1 MNFDRDQRQ
10 ALGAVRNVV
19 VAAGAG
25 SGKTTVLAERYLR
38 LVRDLRT
45 PVSAILTLTF
55 TRKAAAEMHER
66 IHSRLR
72 AIADDEF
79 IARQLETFDRAPIST
94 LDSFCAEL
102 VRSAAP
108 QFGVTT
114 DFRTDEEEYRR
125 LADEA
130 ALEVLLEHLD
140 REPVARFV
148 AANDF
153 TSVWHECLAKI
164 AAEYLV
170 ITRPVDAS
178 AIAASQQAVLHD
190 ALNQSLADLEETVA
204 RIATLEA
211 GGSGAAST
219 VIEAAQGVDLA
230 AYRDGA
236 ELRQL
241 LAVVSDL
248 RSIRKPGGRASG
260 DIALLKDLMDEMR
273 LLCENLQTLGAT
285 LLMQGDVRALLSMVQ
300 DYDRRLQTA
309 KRAQGLLTYSDVM
322 EMAIAALQQDHQL
335 RQFYNRKYRFIM
347 IDEFQDNNERQ
358 KLLLYLLALDPSVDL
373 PADRASNPDP
383 SWLVPDKLFFV
394 GDDKQSIYRFRGADV
409 SVFRTLAAELAC
421 GASPEP
427 DAAPEPESYPEP
439 DGDSPPAADPSRL
452 IELSHNYRSQP
463 QLIDFFNRL
472 FPRVMADAEQPYE
485 ARFAPLQAG
494 AEQRL
499 EPTVQILVKP
509 FQEDDDESDEDQL
522 RNEDVE
528 AYAVARWIE
537 RAVRERTLPIVD
549 GEETRPAAFDD
560 IALLLRSSGNQ
571 MRFERMFRR
580 FGIPYQSQS
589 VRSLFLEA
597 PAYDLYQLL
606 QLACYPSDRQAY
618 AALLRSPLVHLDDD
632 ALVEILLRDEEPF
645 AGCEPTAAE
654 DPASESS
661 LAAGSALDVLTD
673 EQRSRYRAGSAL
685 YADIRSH
692 IDRRPVSWL
701 ISRIWFD
708 WGYRYTLLRRS
719 GYHPYL
725 EYYEHLFAFARSY
738 DPLPVVDFLDAF
750 RSNLGEY
757 GLKQELEVVRE
768 GGRGV
773 QIMTIHRSKGLEF
786 PVVIL
791 ANSGNVGR
799 SEGTG
804 SSTYHLSERY
814 GLTFNLPTPLNTDK
828 KRAVN
833 WFFSQGKEEEKRRAL
848 AEAKR
853 LLYVA
858 LTRAECHLLVSGYF
872 HRNNRTNE
880 NAHLNMVLSALD
892 VPIGDTGAVAAPPR
906 PESAAGGTPRPA
918 ASHVVARPH
927 PIVQVAVMPDVA
939 QSELDR
945 QWQHG
950 VTVSGDLAAQRYRA
964 LPVVRRELP
973 RREYRAT
980 ELNALWAA
988 AHRTEEGRELPALD
1002 SDPTIAERQL
1012 EAEFGTLCHS
1022 VIEQRLRL
1030 GRDLNATE
1038 LERLAENVLPADIG
1052 VRATRQLVRDA
1063 AALASRFFS
1072 SPEYDRYVAPVPRRQ
1087 IVVEHGFVMRPQ
1099 QAPQLLVHGQIDLFV
1114 AHEQGG
1120 ILIDFKTNR
1129 SVMDDEYAVQ
1139 IALYREAA
1147 REIFGDPVRAFVC
1160 YLREP
1165 LWLDGSDGAVAY
1177 EASKTSIG
1185 VLLSKIAGT
1194 SHYEQY
1200 EPEHELQ
1207 HGRQR
1212 ARYTTP
1218 AQTE

>member
-1 MNFDRDQRQ
+1 MTFDTDQRQ
-10 ALGAVRNVV
+10 AVDAQRNVV
-19 VAAGAG
+19 VSAGAG

-66 IHSRLR
+66 IHARLR
-72 AIADDEF
+72 AIQDNEF
-79 IARQLETFDRAPIST
+79 ISRQLETFDRAPIST

-108 QFGVTT
+108 RFGVTT
-114 DFRTDEEEYRR
+114 DFRTDEDEYRR
-125 LADEA
+125 LAEEV
-130 ALEVLLEHLD
+130 ALDVLLEHLS

-148 AANDF
+148 AANGF
-153 TSVWHECLAKI
+153 TSIWHDCLVKI
-164 AAEYLV
+164 AGEFLV
-170 ITRPVDAS
+170 ITRPVDAG
-178 AIAASQQAVLHD
+178 AIAASQQTVLREAFNR
-190 ALNQSLADLEETVA
+190 ALAALEETVA

-211 GGSGAAST
+211 GGSSAASK
-219 VIEAAQGVDLA
+219 VIEAAQGLELT

-236 ELRQL
+236 ELQQL
-241 LAVVSDL
+241 LALVSGL
-248 RSIRKPGGRASG
+248 RSIRKPGGKASG
-260 DIALLKDLMDEMR
+260 EVVLLKELMDEMR
-273 LLCENLQTLGAT
+273 ALCDSLQNLGAT
-285 LLMQGDVRALLSMVQ
+285 LLMQDDVHALLLMVQ
-300 DYDRRLQTA
+300 DYDQRLQAA

-358 KLLLYLLALDPSVDL
+358 KLLLYLLALDPAVDL
-373 PADRASNPDP
+373 PTDRVSDPDP
-383 SWLVPDKLFFV
+383 AWLKPDKLFFV

-409 SVFRTLAAELAC
+409 SVFRALSGELARN
-421 GASPEP
+421 ASPV
-427 DAAPEPESYPEP
+427 PE
-439 DGDSPPAADPSRL
+439 ASRS
-452 IELSHNYRSQP
+452 IELAHNYRSQP

-485 ARFAPLQAG
+485 ARFAPLKAG
-494 AEQRL
+494 AQQRI

-509 FQEDDDESDEDQL
+509 YRESDEEAEEEQL

-528 AYAVARWIE
+528 AYAVAQWIE
-537 RAVRERTLPIVD
+537 RVVRERALPVVD
-549 GEETRPAAFDD
+549 GNATRPAGFDD
-560 IALLLRSSGNQ
+560 IALLFRSSGNQ

-580 FGIPYQSQS
+580 FGIPYQSQT

-606 QLACYPSDRQAY
+606 QLACYPDDRQAY

-632 ALVEILLRDEEPF
+632 AMIEILLREDEPF
-645 AGCEPTAAE
+645 AGCEPAE
-654 DPASESS
+654 TES
-661 LAAGSALDVLTD
+661 VLHVLSD
-673 EQRSRYRAGSAL
+673 EQRARYRAGALL
-685 YADIRSH
+685 YADIRSR

-738 DPLPVVDFLDAF
+738 DTLPVVEFLDAF
-750 RSNLGEY
+750 RANLGEY
-757 GLKQELEVVRE
+757 GRHPELDVVQE

-791 ANSGNVGR
+791 ANSGNTGR

-804 SSTYHLSERY
+804 SSTYYLSERH
-814 GLTFNLPTPLNTDK
+814 GLTFNLPSPLKVGK

-833 WFFSQGKEEEKRRAL
+833 WFFTQGKEEEDRKAL

-880 NAHLNMVLSALD
+880 NAHLNMILSALEVSPD
-892 VPIGDTGAVAAPPR
+892 ALTD
-906 PESAAGGTPRPA
+906 GTPGGSRSVDAPSDA
-918 ASHVVARPH
+918 ARPH
-927 PIVQVAVMPDVA
+927 PIVQVSLMPEVA

-945 QWQHG
+945 QRQRG
-950 VTVSGDLAAQRYRA
+950 VSVDGGLAALRYRA
-964 LPVVRRELP
+964 LPVVRRAAP
-973 RREYRAT
+973 RREYSAT
-980 ELNALWAA
+980 ELNMLWAA
-988 AHRTEEGRELPALD
+988 ARRPEQPRELPALGGD
-1002 SDPTIAERQL
+1002 AVIAEREL
-1012 EAEFGTLCHS
+1012 EAEFGTLCHA
-1022 VIEQRLRL
+1022 VIEQRLRFGL
-1030 GRDLNATE
+1030 DTEVDLDPEAPE
-1038 LERLAENVLPADIG
+1038 LERLAADVLPSDIG
-1052 VRATRQLVRDA
+1052 EQAKRQLVRDA
-1063 AALASRFFS
+1063 VLLGERFFT
-1072 SPEYDRYVAPVPRRQ
+1072 SPEYGRHVAPATRQ
-1087 IVVEHGFVMRPQ
+1087 QCVVEHGFVMRPR

-1114 AHEQGG
+1114 AHERGG
-1120 ILIDFKTNR
+1120 ILIDFKTSR
-1129 SVMDDEYAVQ
+1129 AVIDDEYAVQ
-1139 IALYREAA
+1139 IELYREAA
-1147 REIFGDPVRAFVC
+1147 REIFGDPVHAFVC

-1165 LWLDGSDGAVAY
+1165 YWLDCGDRPSEHV
-1177 EASKTSIG
+1177 ESIG
-1185 VLLSKIAGT
+1185 ALLSKIAAM
-1194 SHYEQY
+1194 SHYE
-1200 EPEHELQ
+1200 PGPELQ
-1207 HGRQR
+1207 HERQHQR
-1212 ARYTTP
+1212 
-1218 AQTE
+1218 